1 MYIYYTLD
9 KLFIYLSLAVESL
22 PELGELREVDARAA
36 VLVSLADQGLS
47 LALAHGASDLNEWA
61 VKSLN

>member
-1 MYIYYTLD
+1 MYILD

-47 LALAHGASDLNEWA
+47 LALAHGASDLNE
-61 VKSLN
+61 